1 MKLRRKICGILAS
14 MSGIMLLF
22 SLIIPFFNA
31 IESNG
36 KSSGGYGLFN
46 KSEGF
51 DTRFKALNDLFEP
64 AFAQMVSVICIISI
78 ILYGLFVLLFFF
90 QVVKFGAVAY
100 RPILRAISLVLIIL
114 GVCAL
119 ASGLTFTIM
128 NRVVFNGRVILSFR
142 MGGGLYLLSGGAL
155 LTGIF
160 GFIGEA
166 RY

>member
-1 MKLRRKICGILAS
+1 MKLKRKLCGILAC
-14 MSGIMLLF
+14 MSGMMILI
-22 SLIIPFFNA
+22 SLIMPFFKS

-36 KSSGGYGLFN
+36 ISSGGYGLFN
-46 KSEGF
+46 KYEEF

-64 AFAQMVSVICIISI
+64 AFAHMVSVICIMAI

-90 QVVKFGAVAY
+90 QIIKFGAVAY

-119 ASGLTFTIM
+119 ASSLTFVIM
-128 NRVVFNGRVILSFR
+128 NRVVFNGRLLLSFR
-142 MGGGLYLLSGGAL
+142 LGGGAYLLIGGAL
-155 LTGIF
+155 VTGIA

>member
-1 MKLRRKICGILAS
+1 MKLKRKLCGIFAS
-14 MSGIMLLF
+14 MSGVMIIF
-22 SLIIPFFNA
+22 SLILPFFNA

-46 KSEGF
+46 KYEEF

-64 AFAQMVSVICIISI
+64 AFAHMVSVICIMAI
-78 ILYGLFVLLFFF
+78 ILYALFVLLFFF

-100 RPILRAISLVLIIL
+100 RPILRAISIVLIIL

-128 NRVVFNGRVILSFR
+128 NKVLFNGRVLLSFK
-142 MGGGLYLLSGGAL
+142 MGGGLYLLTIGSILCGVL
-155 LTGIF
+155 